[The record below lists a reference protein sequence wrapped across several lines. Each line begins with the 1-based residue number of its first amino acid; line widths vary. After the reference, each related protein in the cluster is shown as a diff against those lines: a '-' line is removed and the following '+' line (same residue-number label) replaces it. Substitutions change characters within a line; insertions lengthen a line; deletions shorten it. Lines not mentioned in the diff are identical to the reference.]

1 MNSEQREAKNGF
13 KKNLNRICGKRSK
26 EIREDK
32 EMPTKRGENKIFCN
46 SKECNEIL
54 WQKKVKKRDKKVALT
69 EVESI

>member
-54 WQKKVKKRDKKVALT
+54 
-69 EVESI
+69 